1 MRLYTKQKKEKEILK
16 IWLHW
21 FFIHESSSKPF
32 PFFVKYISERYFP
45 TPISHGR
52 LNSQSENL
60 FNPVS
65 IIFQKSTVGKLSTNF
80 SPRNPLARKRN
91 RRKAQYGCEPLT
103 SKVSV
108 GCPSPPLSRTRPRSL
123 SIIVIAIYC
132 SPRHRNKQ
140 Y

>member
-1 MRLYTKQKKEKEILK
+1 MRLYKIYTKQKKEKEILK

-21 FFIHESSSKPF
+21 FCIPF
-32 PFFVKYISERYFP
+32 PCKIYQREIFSN
-45 TPISHGR
+45 TTISHRR

-103 SKVSV
+103 SKVSA
-108 GCPSPPLSRTRPRSL
+108 GCPSLPLGRKPSET
-123 SIIVIAIYC
+123 SIALD
-132 SPRHRNKQ
+132 HRNRDLLLASTP
-140 Y
+140 